1 MLQQLHVKAHAR
13 SPITKLEGQLG
24 FVFADGLGGEAVQ
37 HAEVE
42 LLSWKKVTDITK
54 DGGVIKKVLQESTDY
69 KTATVES
76 TVKLRYI
83 LRFVKR
89 LLAFAFV
96 ECRVY
101 SQQS

>member
-1 MLQQLHVKAHAR
+1 M
-13 SPITKLEGQLG
+13 
-24 FVFADGLGGEAVQ
+24 FADALGGEAVQ

-83 LRFVKR
+83 LRFEKR
-89 LLAFAFV
+89 LSAFAFV
-96 ECRVY
+96 ECRLF
-101 SQQS
+101 SQQSWRIHMSLI